1 MYKHDKKPKVADEEV
16 VVDGETESPAVAVSK
31 KATSEEAHDT
41 IQELLEKNLKWSQI
55 IYEQNRKISHTLVW
69 SAVAS
74 WLRFLIIAVPF
85 ALAIIYLPSFLRTFE
100 QKYGAWLKV
109 FQSPATAVV
118 SPPAIQDLVNLLPLT
133 DSQREQVKAMM
144 K

>member
-1 MYKHDKKPKVADEEV
+1 MYKHEKKP
-16 VVDGETESPAVAVSK
+16 TAVASEVIGAEVSNEAPLTSLSK
-31 KATSEEAHDT
+31 KATPEEIH
-41 IQELLEKNLKWSQI
+41 ELLEKNLKWSQI
-55 IYEQNRKISHTLVW
+55 IYEQNRKISHTLMW

-109 FQSPATAVV
+109 FQNPASAVV